1 MEFTNHFNTVP
12 GVERIAIFL
21 SDHQVKSDEATSQY
35 SEMVRNKT
43 HQIFHFHGVS
53 PIYQTIITT
62 HGKISEFLFGFSSS
76 RKGK

>member
-1 MEFTNHFNTVP
+1 MPSFFHIT
-12 GVERIAIFL
+12 
-21 SDHQVKSDEATSQY
+21 KSRVMKQPVNY

-43 HQIFHFHGVS
+43 HQICHFHGVS
-53 PIYQTIITT
+53 PIHQTIITT